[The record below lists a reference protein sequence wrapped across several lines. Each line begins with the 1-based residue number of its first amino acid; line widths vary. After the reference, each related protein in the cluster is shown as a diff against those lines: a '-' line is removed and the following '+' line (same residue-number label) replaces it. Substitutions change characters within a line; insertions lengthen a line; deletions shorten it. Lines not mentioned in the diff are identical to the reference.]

1 MNCQKHVVAAGMSG
15 YNLSKSMIERGG
27 QMEERHYFFTG
38 FPGFICSRLIREVLN
53 KEPGNVHI
61 SVLSLREM
69 EAAAKAEI
77 RQICEETGASSGCF
91 SIITGDITRAGLD
104 ITHQDLAYLRE
115 NITHLFHLAAIY
127 DLAVPKD
134 IAYKVNVEG
143 TRQVTE
149 FAGTLKKLER
159 YVYFS
164 TAYVAGKRDGL
175 LKEDEL
181 LEPPGFKNHYEET
194 KYLAEV
200 IVENAKAELPVTILR
215 PGIVKGHSV
224 TGETIKFDGPYF
236 ILNFMDRLSR
246 LPFLPML
253 GKGEAYIN
261 LVPVDYVIEAA
272 VFLGTSAVGRNKT
285 YHLTDPNPY
294 KVSDLYELLMV
305 ELCGKRP
312 AGSFPLS
319 AAKGALRIKKLRNYL
334 GVEQEALDYFTW
346 QGRFDCS
353 IAQTDLEGSG
363 ICCPDLKEGIPS
375 MVSFFR
381 QHKSDP
387 RFQVHNSYS

>member
-1 MNCQKHVVAAGMSG
+1 MTG
-15 YNLSKSMIERGG
+15 YNLSKSLIERGG
-27 QMEERHYFFTG
+27 PMKERHYFFTG
-38 FPGFICSRLIREVLN
+38 FPGFICSRLVREVLN
-53 KEPGNVHI
+53 KEQGNVHI
-61 SVLSLREM
+61 SVLSLWEM
-69 EAAAKAEI
+69 EAAAKDEI
-77 RQICEETGASSGCF
+77 RKICGETGAGRECF
-91 SIITGDITRAGLD
+91 SIITGDITRAGLG
-104 ITHQDLAYLRE
+104 IGQQDLAFLRE
-115 NITHLFHLAAIY
+115 SITHLFHLAAIY
-127 DLAVPKD
+127 DLAVPED

-143 TRQVTE
+143 TRHVTE
-149 FAGTLKKLER
+149 FAGTLEMLER

-175 LKEDEL
+175 LMEDEL
-181 LEPPGFKNHYEET
+181 TEPPGFKNHYEET

-200 IVENAKAELPVTILR
+200 IVEKAKGEIPITILR

-253 GKGEAYIN
+253 GKGEAFIN
-261 LVPVDYVIEAA
+261 LVPVDYIIKAA
-272 VFLGTSAVGRNKT
+272 VFLGTSAVGRDKT

-294 KVSDLYELLMV
+294 QVSDLYKMLMV

-319 AAKGALRIKKLRNYL
+319 AARGALRIKKLRNYL

-363 ICCPDLKEGIPS
+363 IRCPDLKEGIPS
-375 MVSFFR
+375 MVSFYR
-381 QHKSDP
+381 LHKSDP
-387 RFQVHNSYS
+387 RFQVHKLYS